1 MACRCDG
8 SPEVPIRSGD
18 VTKELRGGHP
28 APGGARRTAAGYA
41 LEPGALA
48 PTSRCALRASAS
60 QLDGGGATISAS

>member
-1 MACRCDG
+1 M
-8 SPEVPIRSGD
+8 
-18 VTKELRGGHP
+18 TKELRGGHP